1 MTRRTAAR
9 PAVALEALEERL
21 CLASSV
27 GWDGPGRGAAA
38 LTYYIA
44 NAPSSL
50 SQAAVNAA
58 IRTALNA
65 WSAVVHVTFT
75 QTSRPNLPDSLDF
88 TFRPLDGAGGTLAQ
102 SYFPD

>member
-1 MTRRTAAR
+1 MTRRTATR
-9 PAVALEALEERL
+9 PAVALELLEERL

-50 SQAAVNAA
+50 SQATVNTA

-65 WSAVVHVTFT
+65 WAAVANVKFT
-75 QTSRPNLPDSLDF
+75 QTSRPNLPNSIDI
-88 TFRPLDGAGGTLAQ
+88 TFRPIDGAGGILAE
-102 SYFPD
+102 SY